1 MKKKYWEVKII
12 NKVLTALGNPK
23 INKDLRKKFLNIV
36 SNDIQYQ
43 EGILEFLEKDKKID
57 YLIIEKNLPGNFKI
71 NELIYN
77 IKRINNKIRIILIS
91 DEEENIHV
99 YKVLKKQEIEKSI
112 DIIKNKSIFFKRD
125 INTYNTLNEKEKE
138 AEVISILGTN
148 GIGKSV
154 FSVLFASQINHKKT
168 LIMDFNILNKN
179 IYPLLVK
186 KSENYNIN
194 DNKVN
199 SFDFHNYI
207 IHSKNN
213 IDFISGTSLIFSS
226 KKQSSNT
233 KIRNII
239 IKLKKEYDLI
249 ILDTSSESLLDY
261 TKEFIRI
268 SDNSIFISGANILEI
283 KKSIRILE
291 IYHNEW
297 KVSYRKVSIIFNK
310 CTNQSVDDDILKKF
324 FKNYNILGKIQLSE
338 YYDLAINKNDYN
350 IKKIKKEILSIK
362 NKYNSVRNKKIKI
375 KQINKKGIKY
385 GIKQ

>member
-1 MKKKYWEVKII
+1 MKKNYWEVEII

-91 DEEENIHV
+91 DEEENLHV

-112 DIIKNKSIFFKRD
+112 DIIKNKSIFYKRD
-125 INTYNTLNEKEKE
+125 IKNYNTLNEKEKE

-194 DNKVN
+194 DNKFN

-324 FKNYNILGKIQLSE
+324 FKNYNIIGKIQLSE

-362 NKYNSVRNKKIKI
+362 NKYNSSRNKRIKI
-375 KQINKKGIKY
+375 KQIKKKGIKH

>member
-1 MKKKYWEVKII
+1 M
-12 NKVLTALGNPK
+12 
-23 INKDLRKKFLNIV
+23 
-36 SNDIQYQ
+36 
-43 EGILEFLEKDKKID
+43 
-57 YLIIEKNLPGNFKI
+57 
-71 NELIYN
+71 
-77 IKRINNKIRIILIS
+77 
-91 DEEENIHV
+91 
-99 YKVLKKQEIEKSI
+99 
-112 DIIKNKSIFFKRD
+112 
-125 INTYNTLNEKEKE
+125 
-138 AEVISILGTN
+138 
-148 GIGKSV
+148 
-154 FSVLFASQINHKKT
+154 FASQINHKKT